1 MTETLPRTHHPHL
14 LLTIDTSEPIELGAF
29 VGAFTSIGVEF
40 ERFIKEA
47 GHESRFTG
55 CLLVKEVRSGSI
67 IAELVPVLALA
78 PLIIP
83 YMNDIQILEDFV
95 KRWGARIHALFNG
108 DISNQPKTKSELE
121 TIFDGV
127 KAIANDRDGR
137 QSLQAVHYEDGERKV
152 KLSIE
157 FSSPEALSAQSEIN
171 ARRKE
176 LDNKSAVSK
185 ERVLMV
191 FTRSDINNAEVGKRS
206 GERVKIE
213 ELSPKSLALMY
224 SSSLA
229 EERIK
234 HEIREA
240 DENVYKRGFVVDVKV
255 TLLNGAPVAYAV
267 TSLHGVIDLQD

>member
-1 MTETLPRTHHPHL
+1 
-14 LLTIDTSEPIELGAF
+14 
-29 VGAFTSIGVEF
+29 
-40 ERFIKEA
+40 
-47 GHESRFTG
+47 
-55 CLLVKEVRSGSI
+55 
-67 IAELVPVLALA
+67 
-78 PLIIP
+78 
-83 YMNDIQILEDFV
+83 
-95 KRWGARIHALFNG
+95 
-108 DISNQPKTKSELE
+108 
-121 TIFDGV
+121 
-127 KAIANDRDGR
+127 
-137 QSLQAVHYEDGERKV
+137 
-152 KLSIE
+152 
-157 FSSPEALSAQSEIN
+157 
-171 ARRKE
+171 
-176 LDNKSAVSK
+176 
-185 ERVLMV
+185 MV